1 MHVNLTEP
9 LSHQSECGSEPRNGV
24 LEQQNGAGQQGST
37 YSICDDYYSICND
50 YYGCFD
56 LRSHVMH
63 DKDIVIIIFIHH
75 HFLFSPSPPK
85 TLCTEAL
92 IVSMNSF
99 SLQDSFHCNTS
110 SIDDDTYMALN
121 LSHGLDNMLS
131 SVSLSPN
138 TSARNTF
145 LSSAGDFLHSSR
157 AFSST
162 LGGSFYESGAY
173 TSNTQDKYQR
183 LEWELSKEKK
193 EHMKLRK
200 VIHFRILQHN
210 S

>member
-1 MHVNLTEP
+1 MRVNLTEP
-9 LSHQSECGSEPRNGV
+9 LSRQSERGSEPRNGAS
-24 LEQQNGAGQQGST
+24 EQRNGAGQQGST
-37 YSICDDYYSICND
+37 YSICDDYY
-50 YYGCFD
+50 GCFD
-56 LRSHVMH
+56 LRSRVMH
-63 DKDIVIIIFIHH
+63 DKVIVIVIFIHR

-92 IVSMNSF
+92 IVSMDSF
-99 SLQDSFHCNTS
+99 SLQDSFHRNTS
-110 SIDDDTYMALN
+110 SIDDDTYMAPD
-121 LSHGLDNMLS
+121 LSHGLDDTPS

-138 TSARNTF
+138 TPARNTF
-145 LSSAGDFLHSSR
+145 LSPAGDFSHGSR
-157 AFSST
+157 PFSNT